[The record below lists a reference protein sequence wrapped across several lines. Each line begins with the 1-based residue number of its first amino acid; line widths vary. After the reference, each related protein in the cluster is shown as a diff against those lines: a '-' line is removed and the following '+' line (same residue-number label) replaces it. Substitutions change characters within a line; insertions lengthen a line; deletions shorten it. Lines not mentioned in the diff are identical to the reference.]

1 MCSFYFCFSLIF
13 SLDFKSICFFSYIR
27 PILYKVAQWNC
38 INCCWALALLHYTS
52 SPNSTESL
60 FNIKLKILRHFFE
73 KHLFVK
79 VEPKSILGFSNEKK
93 VTMWFIASVVY
104 IFFFSH
110 FFFFYI
116 VCSALHNVFIL
127 LLATSLSGNDF
138 CLSMHPVRSLFI
150 FLLVISWLMGNAIH
164 SLIAKLIWGSSSL
177 SK

>member
-104 IFFFSH
+104 IFFFLTSS
-110 FFFFYI
+110 FSTLYVVLYIMFSFY
-116 VCSALHNVFIL
+116 CWQLHCLEMISVSPCIL
-127 LLATSLSGNDF
+127 LDLSLSSFLWSPDWWVM
-138 CLSMHPVRSLFI
+138 LSIL
-150 FLLVISWLMGNAIH
+150 
-164 SLIAKLIWGSSSL
+164 
-177 SK
+177 